1 MPPMSRARSS
11 RSTRVCRNGG
21 VRMLRS
27 FHTGAG
33 PPEGCDRMR
42 SGGFPCRY
50 GGRDV
55 RFTATEQGAMNSL
68 PAASAERSAHELAVH
83 AYTHV
88 RLDDITKK
96 PSWAQRRVV
105 AP

>member
-1 MPPMSRARSS
+1 
-11 RSTRVCRNGG
+11 
-21 VRMLRS
+21 MLRS
-27 FHTGAG
+27 SLTGAG

-50 GGRDV
+50 GGCDV
-55 RFTATEQGAMNSL
+55 RFAVTEQGSMNSL
-68 PAASAERSAHELAVH
+68 LAASAERSAHELAVH

-96 PSWAQRRVV
+96 PSWALRRTV
-105 AP
+105 APKP